1 MGSARGQGSS
11 RQVKAKDCEVW
22 GMGAIGGSYLT
33 VGDGSKIGACAT
45 TVAKKISSWSVSR
58 SFGISWSLPRTAALP
73 SVKAGRCRAL
83 DRRRR
88 TFYWNGRTRIK
99 YDVLECS
106 TGSEKKEWCYYQA
119 SRPSPINSGVLI
131 YPKK

>member
-1 MGSARGQGSS
+1 MS

-45 TVAKKISSWSVSR
+45 TVGKKISSWGVSR
-58 SFGISWSLPRTAALP
+58 SFGISWSLPRTAVMP

-88 TFYWNGRTRIK
+88 QHRHESCGSLPLRT
-99 YDVLECS
+99 
-106 TGSEKKEWCYYQA
+106 
-119 SRPSPINSGVLI
+119 
-131 YPKK
+131 

>member
-1 MGSARGQGSS
+1 MLAMSGRLSMPPDMAARTYPRTFLGSGGLGHGSAGWMTN
-11 RQVKAKDCEVW
+11 D
-22 GMGAIGGSYLT
+22 
-33 VGDGSKIGACAT
+33 
-45 TVAKKISSWSVSR
+45 
-58 SFGISWSLPRTAALP
+58 P
-73 SVKAGRCRAL
+73 
-83 DRRRR
+83 RR